1 MVSLKYVVFVL
12 RADNDGE
19 GGILALLSLV
29 AADQV
34 ADGAKLPALVL
45 LGVLGASLL
54 YGDGVITPAISVLSA
69 MEGLKLV
76 APGFEQ
82 FIVPA
87 TIAVLIGLFVIQ
99 RYGTGSIGKLFGPIM
114 VVWFVVI
121 GGLGLANIWMAPA
134 ILKAINPA
142 EAARFLIDDPKISFV
157 VIGAVFLALTGGEAL
172 YADMGHVGATA
183 IRRAWFG
190 LVLPALLLNYFG
202 QGALILADPT
212 AADNPFYKLAP
223 GWALIPMVV
232 LATFATIIASQA
244 LVSGVFSL
252 TRQAM
257 QMGLCPRAR
266 IISTSFDEA
275 GQIYIPAANWLLMT
289 GTLLTVVLFRSSES
303 LAAAYGIAVSGT
315 MLITTILLYRVAVSR
330 WQWPPGVA
338 IPIVAIFGAID
349 ATFLVSN
356 SIKIVEGGWFPL
368 IVGGVIAVL
377 MLTWREG
384 SSEVRHRLQEM
395 SMPLKE
401 FLDYAD
407 KTVIGRAPG
416 MGVWLTKVEHG
427 ASPMLLRHI
436 EHNRVLH
443 ATVVLLTFVSDRR
456 PRVPF
461 HERFSVHRLGHG
473 FYRIQ
478 VKLGFMQTPDI
489 PLSLINCNKLG
500 FDADLDN
507 KNYYIAHETIVR
519 RGVESS
525 MEPVSFA
532 IFSFLNRIAS
542 RAPDFFKI
550 PHDAIIEVGISG
562 GDLTLA
568 LPCAAFAAA
577 YPPHGSGRKDPH
589 QTCTPFGTR
598 MPCRR
603 YCARSLCAECLR
615 RVICQN
621 SNCCPLS
628 LWRSCFRARPTL
640 RLPEGAEA
648 EGVVAA
654 AAAVILAAGCAAA
667 EARIS
672 VAAHV
677 TLAAGPRYPDQRRD
691 LASARTIRS
700 PSAIPEVVRSAAERL
715 SMPTKIQGSV
725 RTAIRRTGMRS

>member
-1 MVSLKYVVFVL
+1 MDLPSSAPVGGLIDRSATRVVPSQSKVAPDQANYLHHAGSPWFLALTALGVVFGDIGTSPLYAFQVALTGVGHSPPTPADVLGIVSLILWALTVMVSLKYVVFVL

-34 ADGAKLPALVL
+34 ANGARLPVLVL
-45 LGVLGASLL
+45 LGVIGASLL

-76 APGFEQ
+76 APGFEH
-82 FIVPA
+82 FVVPA

-114 VVWFVVI
+114 VIWFVVI
-121 GGLGLANIWMAPA
+121 GGLGAANIWMAPA
-134 ILKAINPA
+134 ILRAVSPT
-142 EAARFLIDDPKISFV
+142 EAVSFLIADPKISFV

-172 YADMGHVGATA
+172 YADMGHVGANA

-202 QGALILADPT
+202 QGALILSDPA

-266 IISTSFDEA
+266 ITPTSVDEA
-275 GQIYIPAANWLLMT
+275 GQIYVPAANWLLMT
-289 GTLLTVVLFRSSES
+289 GTLLTVVLFRSSEN

-330 WQWPPGVA
+330 WQWPAAVA
-338 IPIVAIFGAID
+338 IPVIAIFGAID

-368 IVGGVIAVL
+368 IVGGLIAVL
-377 MLTWREG
+377 MLSWRKG
-384 SSEVRHRLQEM
+384 SSEVRHRLHEM
-395 SMPLKE
+395 SMPLNE
-401 FLDYAD
+401 FIDYAD
-407 KTVIGRAPG
+407 NTCIGRAPG

-461 HERFSVHRLGHG
+461 HERHSVHRLGHG

-478 VKLGFMQTPDI
+478 VRLGFMQTPDI
-489 PLSLINCNKLG
+489 PLTLINCNRLG
-500 FDADLDN
+500 FDADLDH

-519 RGVESS
+519 RAVGSAI
-525 MEPVSFA
+525 EPITFA

-550 PHDAIIEVGISG
+550 PHDAIIEVG
-562 GDLTLA
+562 
-568 LPCAAFAAA
+568 F
-577 YPPHGSGRKDPH
+577 
-589 QTCTPFGTR
+589 
-598 MPCRR
+598 
-603 YCARSLCAECLR
+603 
-615 RVICQN
+615 RV
-621 SNCCPLS
+621 
-628 LWRSCFRARPTL
+628 
-640 RLPEGAEA
+640 
-648 EGVVAA
+648 
-654 AAAVILAAGCAAA
+654 
-667 EARIS
+667 
-672 VAAHV
+672 
-677 TLAAGPRYPDQRRD
+677 
-691 LASARTIRS
+691 
-700 PSAIPEVVRSAAERL
+700 EV
-715 SMPTKIQGSV
+715 
-725 RTAIRRTGMRS
+725 

>member
-1 MVSLKYVVFVL
+1 MDMPSSAPVGSLIDRSAPSFSPNPDQPASPLDQAKYLHHAGSSWFLALTALGVVFGDIGTSPLYAFQVALTGIGHPVPTPADVLGIVSLILWALTMMVSLKYVVFVL

-29 AADQV
+29 AAEQV
-34 ADGAKLPALVL
+34 AKGARLPVLVL
-45 LGVLGASLL
+45 LGVVGASLL

-76 APGFEQ
+76 APDFEH

-87 TIAVLIGLFVIQ
+87 TLAVLIGLFVIQ
-99 RYGTGSIGKLFGPIM
+99 RYGTGSIGRLFGPIM
-114 VVWFVVI
+114 VVWFVVL
-121 GGLGLANIWMAPA
+121 GGLGAANIFIAPA
-134 ILKAINPA
+134 ILRAINPI
-142 EAARFLIDDPKISFV
+142 EAAHFLIADPKISFV

-202 QGALILADPT
+202 QGALILSDPT

-266 IISTSFDEA
+266 IVSTSFDEA
-275 GQIYIPAANWLLMT
+275 GQIYVPAANWLLMT
-289 GTLLTVVLFRSSES
+289 GTLVTVLLFRSSDS

-315 MLITTILLYRVAVSR
+315 MLITTILLYRVAVTR
-330 WQWPPGVA
+330 WQWPPGLA
-338 IPIVAIFGAID
+338 IPIIAIFGAID
-349 ATFLVSN
+349 AIFLVSN
-356 SIKIVEGGWFPL
+356 SIKVVEGGWFPL
-368 IVGGVIAVL
+368 VIGAAIATL
-377 MLTWREG
+377 MLSWRKG
-384 SSEVRHRLQEM
+384 ASEVRHRLQEM

-401 FLDYAD
+401 FLGYAD
-407 KTVIGRAPG
+407 RTVIGRASG

-443 ATVVLLTFVSDRR
+443 ATVVLLTFESDRR

-461 HERFSVHRLGHG
+461 HERYSFHRLGHG

-478 VKLGFMQTPDI
+478 VRLGFMQTPDI
-489 PLSLINCNKLG
+489 PLSLINCGKLG
-500 FDADLDN
+500 FDADLDH

-519 RGVESS
+519 RGTASC

-550 PHDAIIEVGISG
+550 PQDAIIEVG
-562 GDLTLA
+562 
-568 LPCAAFAAA
+568 F
-577 YPPHGSGRKDPH
+577 
-589 QTCTPFGTR
+589 
-598 MPCRR
+598 
-603 YCARSLCAECLR
+603 
-615 RVICQN
+615 RVEI
-621 SNCCPLS
+621 
-628 LWRSCFRARPTL
+628 
-640 RLPEGAEA
+640 
-648 EGVVAA
+648 
-654 AAAVILAAGCAAA
+654 
-667 EARIS
+667 
-672 VAAHV
+672 
-677 TLAAGPRYPDQRRD
+677 
-691 LASARTIRS
+691 
-700 PSAIPEVVRSAAERL
+700 
-715 SMPTKIQGSV
+715 
-725 RTAIRRTGMRS
+725 

>member
-1 MVSLKYVVFVL
+1 MAMPSGTVAAGLTGHSTATTGSGTALDQAKYLHHAGSPWFLALTALGVVFGDIGTSPLYAFQVALLGVGHPVPTHADVLGIVSLILWALMVMVSLKYVVFVL

-29 AADQV
+29 APDQ
-34 ADGAKLPALVL
+34 AANGARLPALIL
-45 LGVLGASLL
+45 LGVIGASLL

-76 APGFEQ
+76 TPGFEQ
-82 FIVPA
+82 FILPA
-87 TIAVLIGLFVIQ
+87 TIAVLVGLFFIQ

-121 GGLGLANIWMAPA
+121 GMLGLVNILAAPA
-134 ILKAINPA
+134 VLKAVNPA
-142 EAARFLIDDPKISFV
+142 EAVRFLLADPKISFV

-172 YADMGHVGATA
+172 YADMGHVGAAA

-202 QGALILADPT
+202 QGALILADPS

-223 GWALIPMVV
+223 GWALVPMVL

-275 GQIYIPAANWLLMT
+275 GQIYVPAANWLLMT
-289 GTLLTVVLFRSSES
+289 GTLLTVVLFRSSEN

-338 IPIVAIFGAID
+338 IPIIVLFGAID
-349 ATFLVSN
+349 AIFLVSN

-368 IVGGVIAVL
+368 IVGAAIATL
-377 MLTWREG
+377 MLCWRKG

-395 SMPLKE
+395 SMPLKA

-407 KTVIGRAPG
+407 KAVIGRAPG

-443 ATVVLLTFVSDRR
+443 ETVVLLTFVSDRR

-461 HERFSVHRLGHG
+461 HQRHSVHRLGHG

-478 VKLGFMQTPDI
+478 VRLGFMQTPDI

-500 FDADLDN
+500 FDADLDH

-519 RGVESS
+519 RDAGSS
-525 MEPVSFA
+525 MGPVPFA

-550 PHDAIIEVGISG
+550 PHDAIIEVG
-562 GDLTLA
+562 
-568 LPCAAFAAA
+568 
-577 YPPHGSGRKDPH
+577 
-589 QTCTPFGTR
+589 
-598 MPCRR
+598 
-603 YCARSLCAECLR
+603 
-615 RVICQN
+615 
-621 SNCCPLS
+621 
-628 LWRSCFRARPTL
+628 FR
-640 RLPEGAEA
+640 
-648 EGVVAA
+648 
-654 AAAVILAAGCAAA
+654 ID
-667 EARIS
+667 I
-672 VAAHV
+672 
-677 TLAAGPRYPDQRRD
+677 
-691 LASARTIRS
+691 
-700 PSAIPEVVRSAAERL
+700 
-715 SMPTKIQGSV
+715 
-725 RTAIRRTGMRS
+725 

>member
-1 MVSLKYVVFVL
+1 MDMPSTAPVADLTSRSVSGLAPSQPEAADHAKYLHHAGSPAFLALTALGVVFGEIGTSPLYAFQVALIGVGHPVPTAAEVLGIVSLILWALTIMVSLKYVIFVL

-29 AADQV
+29 GAEQV
-34 ADGAKLPALVL
+34 ANGVKLPALVL
-45 LGVLGASLL
+45 LGVVGASLL

-76 APGFEQ
+76 TPGFES

-99 RYGTGSIGKLFGPIM
+99 RRGTGSIGRLFGPIM
-114 VVWFVVI
+114 VVWFAVI
-121 GGLGLANIWMAPA
+121 GALGAANVWIAPA
-134 ILKAINPA
+134 ILRAINPA
-142 EAARFLIDDPKISFV
+142 EAVRFLSDDPKAALV

-183 IRRAWFG
+183 IRRAWFA

-202 QGALILADPT
+202 QGALILSDP
-212 AADNPFYKLAP
+212 AAVDNPFYKLAP

-275 GQIYIPAANWLLMT
+275 GQIYVPAANWLLMT
-289 GTLLTVVLFRSSES
+289 GTLLTVLLFRSSEN

-330 WQWPPGVA
+330 WLWQPGIA
-338 IPIVAIFGAID
+338 IPIIAIFGAID
-349 ATFLVSN
+349 AIFLVSN

-368 IVGGVIAVL
+368 AVGAAIAVL
-377 MLTWREG
+377 MLSWRRG

-407 KTVIGRAPG
+407 KAVIGRAAG

-461 HERFSVHRLGHG
+461 HERHSVHRLGHG

-478 VKLGFMQTPDI
+478 VRLGFMQTPDI

-500 FDADLDN
+500 FDADLDH

-519 RGVESS
+519 REQGSL
-525 MEPVSFA
+525 MEPISFA

-542 RAPDFFKI
+542 RAPDFFRI
-550 PHDAIIEVGISG
+550 PQDAIIEVG
-562 GDLTLA
+562 
-568 LPCAAFAAA
+568 F
-577 YPPHGSGRKDPH
+577 
-589 QTCTPFGTR
+589 
-598 MPCRR
+598 
-603 YCARSLCAECLR
+603 
-615 RVICQN
+615 RV
-621 SNCCPLS
+621 
-628 LWRSCFRARPTL
+628 
-640 RLPEGAEA
+640 
-648 EGVVAA
+648 
-654 AAAVILAAGCAAA
+654 
-667 EARIS
+667 
-672 VAAHV
+672 
-677 TLAAGPRYPDQRRD
+677 
-691 LASARTIRS
+691 
-700 PSAIPEVVRSAAERL
+700 EV
-715 SMPTKIQGSV
+715 
-725 RTAIRRTGMRS
+725 